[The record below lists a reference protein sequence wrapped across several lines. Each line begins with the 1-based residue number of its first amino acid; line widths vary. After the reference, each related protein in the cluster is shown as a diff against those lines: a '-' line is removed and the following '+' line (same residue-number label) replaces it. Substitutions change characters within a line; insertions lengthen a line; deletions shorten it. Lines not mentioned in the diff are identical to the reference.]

1 MHCSEDGDKSVWEV
15 SGQKRSRCSC
25 RRGTGGGRRR
35 CPKNSHPDSCID
47 VVIADE
53 CHRGYT
59 TSEDS
64 KWREV
69 LNHFDAVKIGLTATP
84 AQHTSAYFKNIV
96 YHYPISRAV
105 AEGYLVDWDL
115 VKIKSDVKMNG
126 FFLQEGEEVQV
137 IDQRTGEKHLENLED
152 ERQFD
157 TASLEKDATAPES
170 NRMIMSMRGMRVNLK
185 KRTVS

>member
-1 MHCSEDGDKSVWEV
+1 M
-15 SGQKRSRCSC
+15 
-25 RRGTGGGRRR
+25 
-35 CPKNSHPDSCID
+35 
-47 VVIADE
+47 
-53 CHRGYT
+53 
-59 TSEDS
+59 
-64 KWREV
+64 
-69 LNHFDAVKIGLTATP
+69 TATP